1 MEARDLA
8 PRKKNAARLGASLVF
23 VDESGFLLIPSVRR
37 TWAPRG
43 QTPLLRCWQRHDRI
57 SAISALTVS
66 PRRQRLGLYFQL
78 HDDNLKAPAVC
89 AFLRQLLRH
98 LRGRVIVVW
107 DNGTIHTGPIIRA
120 LCATSSRQHLE
131 AFPTYAP
138 ELHPDEGVWTLA
150 KGELANG
157 RPDDRDVL
165 RADLLASLA
174 RIGRSQRLL
183 RGCVTQSDLPPFLR

>member
-1 MEARDLA
+1 MEADGLA
-8 PRKKNAARLGASLVF
+8 SRKQNAARVGATLVF
-23 VDESGFLLIPSVRR
+23 VDESGVLLIPSGRR

-43 QTPLLRCWQRHDRI
+43 QTPILRCWQRHDRI
-57 SAISALTVS
+57 SASSALTVG
-66 PRRQRLGLYFQL
+66 PQRQRLGLYFQL
-78 HDDNLKAPAVC
+78 RDDNLKAPAVC